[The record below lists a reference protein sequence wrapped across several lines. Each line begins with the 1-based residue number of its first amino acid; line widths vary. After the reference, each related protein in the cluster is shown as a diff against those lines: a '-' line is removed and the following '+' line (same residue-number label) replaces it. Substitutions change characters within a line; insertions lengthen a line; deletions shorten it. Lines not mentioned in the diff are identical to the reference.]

1 MLFKTEI
8 CHENK
13 ISFYKG
19 PYYFNMLCNTS
30 LISYM
35 LEVIL
40 ELNDIL
46 GIEMFFNFSNFLD
59 NLHFPVF

>member
-1 MLFKTEI
+1 
-8 CHENK
+8 
-13 ISFYKG
+13 
-19 PYYFNMLCNTS
+19 MLCNTS